1 MYLDLV
7 MDTMAEYSYAAD
19 LAGLSYKLDTQADGI
34 LLQIEGY
41 NDKLQELAKVVV
53 DKMASL
59 QISQERFAVLKDQN
73 MRKYENFK
81 LAAPSG
87 HTGYYVSYLTQK
99 EVFTPEVKLDALRTL
114 TVDSL
119 ESHIGG
125 LLQKLHFE
133 VLVHGNMVEAE
144 ARRLVEVAQSALKP
158 KNLSASEKQSP
169 LSLLPPTRKITQ
181 RANDTRCD

>member
-87 HTGYYVSYLTQK
+87 HTGYYMSYLTQK
-99 EVFTPEVKLDALRTL
+99 EVFAPEAKLDALREL
-114 TVDSL
+114 TVDKL
-119 ESHIGG
+119 QSHISG
-125 LLQKLHFE
+125 LLHKLHFE
-133 VLVHGNMVEAE
+133 VLVHGNMVEDE
-144 ARRLVEVAQSALKP
+144 ARRLVEDAQSALKP
-158 KNLSASEKQSP
+158 KDLSASEKQSP
-169 LSLLPPTRKITQ
+169 LSLLPPTREILQ
-181 RANDTRCD
+181 RAVDNNCD